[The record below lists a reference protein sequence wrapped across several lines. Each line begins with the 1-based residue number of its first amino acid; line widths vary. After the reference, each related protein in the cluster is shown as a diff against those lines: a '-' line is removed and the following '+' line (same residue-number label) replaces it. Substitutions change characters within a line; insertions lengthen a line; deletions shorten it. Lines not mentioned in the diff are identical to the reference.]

1 MKKLNIIFVSL
12 LLVGCDN
19 QNNSSS
25 NRYSGLWHNIIAESV
40 LSANNRSVNPFNTVM
55 NLKYFVSDTIANK
68 EAMIE
73 DITSI
78 YQDNVVD
85 LHKKFDRHYRYYLNK
100 ENKEE
105 GYYTNVYDV
114 NESLDTNTPVK
125 LNDDTYELLKF
136 SVEYTKYTN
145 GYFNLFVGEL
155 TKYWDEYFN
164 LISEIYSDADYE
176 KFMNYEPYYSE
187 ESRTRL
193 ENIVKAIPKTNE
205 EIDKVLVFNDETKEV
220 TFNSLKDEN
229 NNSLGKIS
237 ISTGGVAKGYATD
250 ILKEKLNEKGYSDG
264 YLFSGASSILSLGE
278 PIYNNS
284 KGQYLSVVDP
294 RTANKFGDDKK
305 SAFGVYLKDAFS
317 MSTSGNYT
325 SGKSYWFKD
334 KETGEKIT
342 RHHIVNAFTGYPE
355 YKENISSVSI
365 FSKELSA
372 GLLDVFSTTLV
383 NMSVEKGLE
392 FRKKVMNDF
401 NCDFEITYV
410 KISDD
415 KESLEVI
422 TTSNFDGT
430 LEKGTGTNIKISY
443 V

>member
-1 MKKLNIIFVSL
+1 MKKLNIIFVAL

-25 NRYSGLWHNIIAESV
+25 VRYSGLWHNIIAKSV

-55 NLKYFVSDTIANK
+55 NLKYFVSDSETNK
-68 EAMIE
+68 EALIE
-73 DITSI
+73 NVTNVFNE
-78 YQDNVVD
+78 NVVD
-85 LHKKFDRHYRYYLNK
+85 LHKKFDRHYRYYLNN

-105 GYYTNVYDV
+105 GYYSNVYDV

-155 TKYWDEYFN
+155 TQFWDEYFY
-164 LISEIYSDADYE
+164 LSSEIYSNEDYE

-193 ENIVKAIPKTNE
+193 ENIVKAIPKTSE
-205 EIDKVLVFNDETKEV
+205 EIDKVLVFNDETNEV

-250 ILKEKLNEKGYSDG
+250 ILKEKLNEKGYKDG
-264 YLFSGASSILSLGE
+264 YLFSGASSILSLGK

-305 SAFGVYLKDAFS
+305 SAFGIYLKDAFS

-325 SGKSYWFKD
+325 SGKSYSIKD
-334 KETGEKIT
+334 KETGEIIT
-342 RHHIVNAFTGYPE
+342 RHHIVNAHTGYPE
-355 YKENISSVSI
+355 YKENVSSVSV
-365 FSKELSA
+365 FSKSLSA

-383 NMSVEKGLE
+383 NMNVEDGLK
-392 FRKKVMNDF
+392 FRQQVIKDF
-401 NCDFEITYV
+401 NCDFDIAYV

-415 KESLEVI
+415 RESIEVI
-422 TTSNFDGT
+422 TTSNFDGS
-430 LEKGTGTNIKISY
+430 LEIGTGKNIKISY